1 MRASISSG
9 RRLCLPDG
17 GYPTSPEACGSG
29 RNHCVPVGRQYA
41 NLMNAAVLV
50 GVKQPLVIQQRP
62 DPVAA
67 AGQAVVRLKGAALNH
82 RDLWTQLGLY
92 PNIIVPITLGSD
104 GAGVVTSVG
113 SPADA
118 AWVGREVII
127 NPSLDWGDDPR
138 AQGPH
143 FRILGLPD
151 PGTFAE
157 QVVIPVANLA
167 PKPAH
172 LSWAESAALPLAGL
186 TAWRALFTRAQLKA
200 GERVLVTGV
209 GGGAALFAL
218 QFAVAAGAQVWV
230 TSGSPEK
237 IARAITLG
245 ALGGVNYREA
255 GWADSLPKLA
265 GRFDV
270 IVDSAGG
277 EGFAKLI
284 DLTAP
289 GGRIVFFG
297 ATTGNPKGLDLRKC
311 FFRQINVL
319 GTTMGSPADFAGMIR
334 LVGEKKIAPVVD
346 RVFPLASAEAA
357 LRHLEAGAQF
367 GKVGLAL
374 S

>member
-1 MRASISSG
+1 
-9 RRLCLPDG
+9 
-17 GYPTSPEACGSG
+17 
-29 RNHCVPVGRQYA
+29 
-41 NLMNAAVLV
+41 MNAAVLV